1 MQITLAPQSSTALS
15 VKGAD
20 DDVGPGQSQ
29 LCRHRFS
36 ALTLQP
42 YHTIICLLPHHQNV
56 CLVWGRKSK
65 GVEGGAGEVDETN
78 PACSTSLRPT
88 EHLSL
93 KKHLL
98 NDTVLKKLLWKDK
111 TLFLLS

>member
-1 MQITLAPQSSTALS
+1 MQITLAPQSSSALS
-15 VKGAD
+15 VRGAD
-20 DDVGPGQSQ
+20 EDVGPGQSQ

-56 CLVWGRKSK
+56 CLVWGTKSK

-78 PACSTSLRPT
+78 PARSTSLRPT

-98 NDTVLKKLLWKDK
+98 NDAVLKKLLWKDK